1 MTKKF
6 FLILLIPLLLLSS
19 CSKDYVND
27 SEGQIPFPEHS
38 PVLTDGEYFASF
50 EHGNNEG
57 YRPEMTVTVKEGLIT
72 RVNYR
77 EVSLDGKDKI
87 SDAEYFE
94 AFKEEH
100 NLDLQALYL
109 RLYTNLIKNQ
119 STNSLPS
126 TGDFPDMRNYF
137 KKLSDSIILSARR
150 GLTDPSLISMDDIY
164 YETGEYDSNGYNGRI
179 SITYINNVI
188 IDVKYTEMNQ
198 NDEPKEDMVDLN
210 EVYQQHYGMSL
221 GEMFD
226 LYTNQIIQ
234 NNSIASLDSIT
245 GATRTQEKINSL
257 LDSIRER
264 RFPFEMEKADD

>member
-6 FLILLIPLLLLSS
+6 FLILLIPLLLLSA

-27 SEGQIPFPEHS
+27 SEGQIPFPEQS
-38 PVLTDGEYFASF
+38 PVLLDGEYHASF

-57 YRPEMTVTVKEGLIT
+57 YRPEMAVTVKEGLIT

-77 EVSLDGKDKI
+77 EISLDGKDKI
-87 SDAEYFE
+87 SDAEYYE

-150 GLTDPSLISMDDIY
+150 GLTDPSLIPMDDVY
-164 YETGEYDSNGYNGRI
+164 YDTGEYDSNGYNGRI
-179 SITYINNVI
+179 SITYVNNVI

-198 NDEPKEDMVDLN
+198 NDEPKEDIEDLD
-210 EVYQQHYGMSL
+210 EVYQQHYGISL

-226 LYTNQIIQ
+226 LYANQIIQ
-234 NNSIASLDSIT
+234 NNSIAPLDSIT

-257 LDSIRER
+257 LEVIRER